1 MAKIEGNPFSGF
13 RGKLGNLVGY
23 NWKGLWCV
31 RSRPAQVRNP
41 RSEAQQRHRAMFAE
55 EVRLAGRMSWAVNL
69 GFAAVADELHITPQ
83 NAFVKANQGAFS
95 SAARLT
101 PPCPPQGGTVE
112 GMAQGGTL
120 ERGSQGGTVEKL
132 RDFETSRLREV
143 ETPPCPPQGGT
154 LERESQGGTLEM
166 GSQGGTTEM
175 GSQGGTTVEG
185 NANGGLLV
193 DWSALIISAGP
204 VAPIAL
210 GVPTLDGEGVL
221 SVAFEK
227 NPYHLHADS
236 FDQVHLYVYCPALND
251 GYLAAPVYRK
261 ERHVSVALPGSMVGQ
276 VLHVYAFVTD
286 REGRASETCYASIP
300 EAAETPNIIDMPDVM
315 EMQAIPET
323 EDIMPLQESADTLA
337 EAGETAEESQPD
349 ECQLSL
355 FAVP

>member
-1 MAKIEGNPFSGF
+1 
-13 RGKLGNLVGY
+13 
-23 NWKGLWCV
+23 
-31 RSRPAQVRNP
+31 
-41 RSEAQQRHRAMFAE
+41 
-55 EVRLAGRMSWAVNL
+55 
-69 GFAAVADELHITPQ
+69 
-83 NAFVKANQGAFS
+83 
-95 SAARLT
+95 
-101 PPCPPQGGTVE
+101 
-112 GMAQGGTL
+112 
-120 ERGSQGGTVEKL
+120 
-132 RDFETSRLREV
+132 
-143 ETPPCPPQGGT
+143 
-154 LERESQGGTLEM
+154 M

>member
-1 MAKIEGNPFSGF
+1 MLFNVMVKTKYVISMAKIEGNPFGGF

-55 EVRLAGRMSWAVNL
+55 EVRLAGRMSWALNI
-69 GFAAVADELHITPQ
+69 GMAAVADELHITPQ

-120 ERGSQGGTVEKL
+120 ERGSQGGT
-132 RDFETSRLREV
+132 
-143 ETPPCPPQGGT
+143 
-154 LERESQGGTLEM
+154 
-166 GSQGGTTEM
+166 
-175 GSQGGTTVEG
+175 TVEG
-185 NANGGLLV
+185 NGHGGLIV

-210 GVPTLDGEGVL
+210 GVPTVDGEGVL

-286 REGRASETCYASIP
+286 REGRASETCYASIT
-300 EAAETPNIIDMPDVM
+300 EAEETPNIIDMPDVIG
-315 EMQAIPET
+315 MQDIPET
-323 EDIMPLQESADTLA
+323 EDIMPLQESTDTLA
-337 EAGETAEESQPD
+337 EAGEAAEESQPD